1 MGNKPSQPTETTEPI
16 ESDKVKN
23 ADVKVNNKPKETE
36 ESTVKIDPEEI
47 DNILFTK
54 ILKLA
59 KEILN
64 RYNETFLSPSFY
76 DKVDIIH
83 KNSPLAIVQ
92 LSQLEK
98 INNKLNE
105 NNTKS
110 TFELVLKYDPGKET
124 KFVADEFKIEALN
137 LFFKKSVETPDLN
150 KLGIDISSFPKFT
163 LNDQPYINTE
173 YVNKI
178 MQHLNN
184 KKMVGGSNSYSKNLE
199 RRLGLG
205 TTTSKNVSLN
215 KSTSYP
221 YKINNREQINE
232 NNNNINISKLKE
244 HQAKI
249 NGENIKLGN
258 ITKQI
263 TEKRVNNREQNREKN
278 TEENAEK
285 NTEKNTEKNREQNR
299 EQNTENKEKKRAN
312 NTGNATEKKEKN
324 VNYKE
329 IAKQTHKCSE
339 SNEHCYLTKLEICG
353 EIKKH
358 YLLRKNIVETIIS
371 NIPLKTD
378 KGYLGSFCYQ
388 RYINLNEC
396 KICLPFNYLELNNMP
411 IDERILNLMLFVN
424 NMDKSKCNEHN
435 GYFKVLS
442 NKEKKALFLNDSNFN
457 KYYIKYSVL
466 LREKYMVFINQ
477 LYNILVLLNENEA
490 INNKTLNE
498 LSQKTKEIIDNM
510 YYLCQY
516 YYLSAIISLLRADLE
531 IKTNQKTNAND
542 DLQFLG
548 KLVT

>member
-1 MGNKPSQPTETTEPI
+1 M
-16 ESDKVKN
+16 
-23 ADVKVNNKPKETE
+23 
-36 ESTVKIDPEEI
+36 
-47 DNILFTK
+47 
-54 ILKLA
+54 
-59 KEILN
+59 
-64 RYNETFLSPSFY
+64 
-76 DKVDIIH
+76 
-83 KNSPLAIVQ
+83 
-92 LSQLEK
+92 
-98 INNKLNE
+98 
-105 NNTKS
+105 
-110 TFELVLKYDPGKET
+110 
-124 KFVADEFKIEALN
+124 
-137 LFFKKSVETPDLN
+137 
-150 KLGIDISSFPKFT
+150 
-163 LNDQPYINTE
+163 
-173 YVNKI
+173 
-178 MQHLNN
+178 
-184 KKMVGGSNSYSKNLE
+184 
-199 RRLGLG
+199 
-205 TTTSKNVSLN
+205 
-215 KSTSYP
+215 
-221 YKINNREQINE
+221 
-232 NNNNINISKLKE
+232 
-244 HQAKI
+244 
-249 NGENIKLGN
+249 
-258 ITKQI
+258 
-263 TEKRVNNREQNREKN
+263 
-278 TEENAEK
+278 
-285 NTEKNTEKNREQNR
+285 
-299 EQNTENKEKKRAN
+299 EKKKVN
-312 NTGNATEKKEKN
+312 NTGNTTEKKEKN

-371 NIPLKTD
+371 NIPFKTD

-466 LREKYMVFINQ
+466 LREKYMVFVNQ

-498 LSQKTKEIIDNM
+498 LSQKTKDIVDNM

-548 KLVT
+548 KIMT